1 MYVECKLWIRS
12 YVDGVC
18 MIRRKLS
25 EKSTEELVE
34 MLNEMR
40 IEIDRLKGRL
50 DLLMDVEE
58 CVYEEWLNRSD
69 K

>member
-1 MYVECKLWIRS
+1 M
-12 YVDGVC
+12 DGVC

>member
-1 MYVECKLWIRS
+1 MG
-12 YVDGVC
+12 DC
-18 MIRRKLS
+18 MSGRKLS
-25 EKSTEELVE
+25 EKSTKELVE
-34 MLNEMR
+34 MLNEMG
-40 IEIDRLKGRL
+40 IEIDRLRGRL